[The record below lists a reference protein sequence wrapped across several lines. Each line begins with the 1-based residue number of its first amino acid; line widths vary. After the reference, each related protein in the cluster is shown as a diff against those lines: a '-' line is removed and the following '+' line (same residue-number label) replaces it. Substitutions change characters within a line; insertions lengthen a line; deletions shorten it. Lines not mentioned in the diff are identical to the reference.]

1 VRAILDRV
9 QCGGEDGVREL
20 SQQFDGVAR
29 EEFLVTE
36 EEFTQAAESIDPV
49 LKDALYR
56 AKKNIETFHRA
67 QQSST
72 PVDVETQPGV
82 RCWIREVP
90 IQRVGLYVP
99 GGTAPLI
106 STVLMLAVPAQL
118 AGCREVALFTPPR
131 RDGSVH
137 PALLYAASLCGVREV
152 YGIGGA
158 QAVGVM
164 RYGVRGIQPVEK
176 IFGPGNQYVTAAKEL
191 VAEEG
196 VSLDMPAGPSEVVVF
211 ADHTARPRWV
221 AADLLSQAEH
231 GADSQVFLI
240 TPSIEFAAAVSRE
253 VEVLLCDLPR
263 SEFARR
269 SLEASAI
276 VVVPEME
283 SALQCINDY
292 APEHLILN
300 CENARA
306 VSERVQN
313 AGSVFVGAYSPESV
327 GDYASGTNHVLP
339 TGGYAR
345 TVSGVGIHSFLKRI
359 TFQELTQAGLLELG
373 PVVERLATEEGL
385 EAHRLAVAVR
395 LQSEQG

>member
-1 VRAILDRV
+1 
-9 QCGGEDGVREL
+9 
-20 SQQFDGVAR
+20 
-29 EEFLVTE
+29 
-36 EEFTQAAESIDPV
+36 
-49 LKDALYR
+49 
-56 AKKNIETFHRA
+56 
-67 QQSST
+67 
-72 PVDVETQPGV
+72 
-82 RCWIREVP
+82 
-90 IQRVGLYVP
+90 
-99 GGTAPLI
+99 
-106 STVLMLAVPAQL
+106 
-118 AGCREVALFTPPR
+118 
-131 RDGSVH
+131 
-137 PALLYAASLCGVREV
+137 
-152 YGIGGA
+152 
-158 QAVGVM
+158 M